1 MGKPLIV
8 PSLKSATYALP
19 PTPKATAPTF
29 PHSMRWTFF
38 GTMNLWIR
46 LQPKKFF
53 QIQLACILFRGMI
66 RCIPKDFVHFIPIHH
81 IVQMKNFND
90 TTAAIATAITG
101 SSAVITFAQI
111 YQPLVTFG
119 VGILGIISGILAVI
133 YWAKKI
139 NRIK

>member
-1 MGKPLIV
+1 
-8 PSLKSATYALP
+8 
-19 PTPKATAPTF
+19 
-29 PHSMRWTFF
+29 
-38 GTMNLWIR
+38 
-46 LQPKKFF
+46 
-53 QIQLACILFRGMI
+53 
-66 RCIPKDFVHFIPIHH
+66 
-81 IVQMKNFND
+81 MKNLND

-119 VGILGIISGILAVI
+119 VGIIGIISGVLAVI

>member
-1 MGKPLIV
+1 
-8 PSLKSATYALP
+8 LK
-19 PTPKATAPTF
+19 
-29 PHSMRWTFF
+29 
-38 GTMNLWIR
+38 NL
-46 LQPKKFF
+46 
-53 QIQLACILFRGMI
+53 
-66 RCIPKDFVHFIPIHH
+66 
-81 IVQMKNFND
+81 ND

-133 YWAKKI
+133 YWTKKI

>member
-1 MGKPLIV
+1 VK
-8 PSLKSATYALP
+8 
-19 PTPKATAPTF
+19 
-29 PHSMRWTFF
+29 
-38 GTMNLWIR
+38 NL
-46 LQPKKFF
+46 
-53 QIQLACILFRGMI
+53 
-66 RCIPKDFVHFIPIHH
+66 
-81 IVQMKNFND
+81 ND

-133 YWAKKI
+133 YWTKKI

>member
-1 MGKPLIV
+1 
-8 PSLKSATYALP
+8 
-19 PTPKATAPTF
+19 
-29 PHSMRWTFF
+29 
-38 GTMNLWIR
+38 
-46 LQPKKFF
+46 
-53 QIQLACILFRGMI
+53 
-66 RCIPKDFVHFIPIHH
+66 
-81 IVQMKNFND
+81 MKNFND

-119 VGILGIISGILAVI
+119 VGVLGIISGVLAVI